1 MPTIG
6 PTQHTA
12 STTSLN
18 FNTNPKIK
26 LHNHFIN
33 SYLIGNKKALFQT
46 MSDYYARKGDDVFK
60 YLPLTFHISN
70 GLDDE
75 KYLKFLNIYYAN
87 SKKSLE

>member
-1 MPTIG
+1 
-6 PTQHTA
+6 
-12 STTSLN
+12 
-18 FNTNPKIK
+18 
-26 LHNHFIN
+26 
-33 SYLIGNKKALFQT
+33 